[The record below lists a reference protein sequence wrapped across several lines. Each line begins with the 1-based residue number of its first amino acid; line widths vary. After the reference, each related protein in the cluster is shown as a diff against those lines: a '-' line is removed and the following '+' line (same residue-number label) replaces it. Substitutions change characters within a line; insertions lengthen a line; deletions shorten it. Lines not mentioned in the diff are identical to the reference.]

1 MDLGGLEGKYQ
12 GGLEI
17 AIYAVLEWR
26 WSLEMW
32 W

>member
-1 MDLGGLEGKYQ
+1 MDSGSSERKYQ

-17 AIYAVLEWR
+17 AVYVVLGWR